1 MQYPAVRPQK
11 HREGQAPLQVAH
23 GAAQFRPAHARH
35 ADGELQRQPRKELA
49 DGQWLVVTSEED
61 NAVSWINLAT
71 QAVVSTMD
79 TEKRPRHVEF
89 TADGKELWIAAE
101 VGGVVQ
107 IADPK
112 TRAITATIHFA
123 IPGVQDYKIMPCG
136 IRFTPDGKT
145 AVVALG
151 RADRIAVIDVAS
163 RTVKATIPVGKRVW
177 HLALNADGTR
187 AYTANGLS
195 NDVSVVDL
203 VAGKTV
209 ATVPAGV
216 APWGAVVGD

>member
-1 MQYPAVRPQK
+1 M
-11 HREGQAPLQVAH
+11 
-23 GAAQFRPAHARH
+23 
-35 ADGELQRQPRKELA
+35 
-49 DGQWLVVTSEED
+49 
-61 NAVSWINLAT
+61 
-71 QAVVSTMD
+71 
-79 TEKRPRHVEF
+79 
-89 TADGKELWIAAE
+89 
-101 VGGVVQ
+101 Q
-107 IADPK
+107 IADPQ

-123 IPGVQDYKIMPCG
+123 IPGVADYKIMPCG

-151 RADRIAVIDVAS
+151 RADRIALVDVAS
-163 RTVKATIPVGKRVW
+163 HAVKTTIPVGKRVW

-203 VAGKTV
+203 AAGQTIS
-209 ATVPAGV
+209 TVPAGV

>member
-1 MQYPAVRPQK
+1 
-11 HREGQAPLQVAH
+11 
-23 GAAQFRPAHARH
+23 
-35 ADGELQRQPRKELA
+35 
-49 DGQWLVVTSEED
+49 
-61 NAVSWINLAT
+61 
-71 QAVVSTMD
+71 
-79 TEKRPRHVEF
+79 
-89 TADGKELWIAAE
+89 

-112 TRAITATIHFA
+112 SRAITATIRFS
-123 IPGVQDYKIMPCG
+123 IPGVADYKIMPCG

-203 VAGKTV
+203 VAGQV
-209 ATVPAGV
+209 IATVPAGV